1 MEEEKGCKGC
11 MDVTAQPLKG
21 DEMPLQRSPCDD
33 FTSTVT
39 PLDPDTP
46 PFCPTQNP
54 NPLCPQLLVPIGPPS
69 AAVAEGKKDWTE
81 RRRAKERREK
91 NGGSSEKG
99 AVQKVNC
106 WSEVF
111 IGSAGGR
118 EREWEYALKTTV

>member
-21 DEMPLQRSPCDD
+21 EAMPPQRSPCDD

-46 PFCPTQNP
+46 LCPTQNP
-54 NPLCPQLLVPIGPPS
+54 KPLSPQLLVPIGPPS
-69 AAVAEGKKDWTE
+69 AAVAEGKKEWTE

-91 NGGSSEKG
+91 NGGAARRGPCKRSTAG
-99 AVQKVNC
+99 QRFLLGVQ
-106 WSEVF
+106 EG
-111 IGSAGGR
+111 GSGSGSMR
-118 EREWEYALKTTV
+118 